1 MFAYR
6 SMWQTAK
13 RNGQISKV
21 HMVMCNAHN
30 FWTRLFI
37 FAVTYTYLH
46 QNVFHK
52 LYTHTRNINSESNV
66 CHVVVWPE
74 RGWLFKEILQQ
85 SILAISMVLQFN
97 RYKAHVRAQQVF
109 SGTIYETVFGSFLP
123 THFFVITKDTILGCF
138 HYLEINQK
146 RSAKC

>member
-1 MFAYR
+1 MLHTGVCGRHLKEMDKCLR
-6 SMWQTAK
+6 STW
-13 RNGQISKV
+13 SC
-21 HMVMCNAHN
+21 VMHIT
-30 FWTRLFI
+30 FEHVSLFLLSHTLTCI
-37 FAVTYTYLH
+37 KTFFINYI
-46 QNVFHK
+46 
-52 LYTHTRNINSESNV
+52 HTRNINSESNV

-97 RYKAHVRAQQVF
+97 RYEAHVRAQQVF